1 MQRGDRALGEQER
14 SCSQDGQRS
23 GVDDPGHE
31 RWTTVTQQALVQNG
45 ELSKAEARESQLLTH
60 VSALQAENQ
69 ALQEQ
74 LAMAHQRIEEL
85 EQQKTPPPAFVKAN
99 VKKPAGD
106 EKKPRKKR
114 EAKYN
119 HARRREAPT
128 VVVEHR
134 IKHCPVCVNALGGI
148 SVARRRQ
155 VIELPPPP
163 PVEVTEH
170 VVYHGWC
177 RKSGTWQEAPLD
189 VSRQVVGQ
197 GRFGVK
203 LASLIAYLR
212 TVMRLPVR
220 QIRAYLASLHSLSIS
235 SGEIIGLAQRL
246 SAQLGPQVAAI
257 KQQIRASPAVQM
269 DETGWRE
276 DGSNGYVWCACTP
289 QLRYYEYHHSR
300 GGEVVK
306 AVLGERF
313 EGVLGSDFLASYNIH
328 EGLHQ
333 RCWVHFLRDRHELK
347 EQYPE
352 DPAVQQW
359 AKDFKA
365 LYERA
370 VAYAGPDPSWPAASC
385 LAAGRR
391 QQHAFE
397 QELCAPYAHT
407 SSPLHTLCER
417 VERFLPELFVFV
429 ARPEVPAH
437 NNLAERSVR
446 PLVIARKISG
456 GSRSPTGSQ
465 TRMALFSLFGSWA
478 AQGLNPFFHC
488 LATLAQPD
496 PLG

>member
-1 MQRGDRALGEQER
+1 MTQEEEIAQLNKQL
-14 SCSQDGQRS
+14 SEL
-23 GVDDPGHE
+23 VE
-31 RWTTVTQQALVQNG
+31 R
-45 ELSKAEARESQLLTH
+45 LSKAEARESQLLAQ
-60 VSALQAENQ
+60 VSAMQAENQ
-69 ALQEQ
+69 ALHEQ
-74 LAMAHQRIEEL
+74 LAVAHKRIEEL
-85 EQQKTPPPAFVKAN
+85 EKQKTPPPVFVKAN
-99 VKKPAGD
+99 VVKPKAE

-114 EAKYN
+114 EAKHN

-134 IKHCPVCVNALGGI
+134 LKHCPVCANALGGI

-177 RKSGTWQEAPLD
+177 SQCGAWREARLD
-189 VSRQVVGQ
+189 VSQEVVGQ
-197 GRFGVK
+197 GRFGVRI
-203 LASLIAYLR
+203 ASLMAYLR

-220 QIRAYLASLHSLSIS
+220 QIQAYVASLHGLSIS
-235 SGEIIGLAQRL
+235 NGEIIGLAQRVT
-246 SAQLGPQVAAI
+246 AQLGPQLALV

-269 DETGWRE
+269 DERGWRE
-276 DGSNGYVWCACTP
+276 AGSNGYVWCACTP

-300 GGEVVK
+300 GSDVVK

-333 RCWVHFLRDRHELK
+333 RCWVHLLRDRHELK

-352 DPAVQQW
+352 DAEVHQW
-359 AKDFKA
+359 AKDVKA

-370 VAYAGPDPSWPAASC
+370 VAYAGPDPSLPAAKQE
-385 LAAGRR
+385 AARR
-391 QQHAFE
+391 TQQRAFE
-397 QELCAPYAHT
+397 QELWQLCAPYAHT

-429 ARPEVPAH
+429 ARPEVPSD

-456 GSRSPTGSQ
+456 GSRSPNGSD
-465 TRMALFSLFGSWA
+465 TRMDLFSLFGSWA
-478 AQGLNPFFHC
+478 AQGLNPFFQC
-488 LATLAQPD
+488 LAELSQSHS
-496 PLG
+496 LR